1 MPYIHFSELS
11 GDSRVWIYQPSRLL
25 TPEESAA
32 IDSEARAFIGQWTSH
47 NRELAAWGGIIE
59 NLFLVFMVDETHADA
74 SGCSIDKSVAFVR
87 DIEQKFQLDFFDRWQ
102 FAYLDKAEKLA
113 VAQRDDFAAAYQT
126 GEINAETIVFNN
138 LVKTKTEWQQAWR
151 VALGQSWHK
160 NFV

>member
-25 TPEESAA
+25 TPEEAAA
-32 IDSEARAFIGQWTSH
+32 INHEARAFIGQWTSH
-47 NRELAAWGGIIE
+47 NNELVAWGGVIE
-59 NLFLVFMVDETHADA
+59 NLFLVFMVDEVHADA

-87 DIEQKFQLDFFDRWQ
+87 DVEQKFQLDFFDRWQ

-113 VAQRDDFAAAYQT
+113 VAQRDDFAAAYQA

-151 VALGQSWHK
+151 VALGESWHK